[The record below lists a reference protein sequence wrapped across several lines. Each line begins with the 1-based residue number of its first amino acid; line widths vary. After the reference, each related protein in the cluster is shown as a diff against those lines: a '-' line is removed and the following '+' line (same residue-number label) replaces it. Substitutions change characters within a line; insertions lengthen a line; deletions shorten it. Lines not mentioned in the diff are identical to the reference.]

1 MSLSSTLNPLELFET
16 ELRELIIKT
25 FEHMNIARPID
36 LEIPPEGK
44 GDFALPCFSLAP
56 VLKKAP
62 SEIAQEFTETFSNI
76 AGDSN
81 IDKVEAENAYVNFYI
96 NPDRLKEITVNT
108 ILNLQDKYGQLGEKG
123 IKIILEHTSANP
135 TDKLHVGRARNP
147 IIGDSLGRILRWAGY
162 EVETQYYVDDMG
174 KQAARKILES
184 RYPDWDR
191 ERFKTGYQ
199 WATSATSPDSE
210 YYDPAKEDELN
221 LIMEGLE
228 QGDKQMLEEA
238 EKICNNTMNE
248 LIIPS
253 LERINIKIDNY
264 VNESRFMRD
273 NSVTEVME
281 KLKASAFFGLEDGAQ
296 YIDLTQFKLKMEKEK
311 FYFTRSDGKSLY
323 ATRDIAYHQ
332 WKFQNCDIAIN
343 ILGEDHKL
351 ESEYVRI
358 GLELTGVDNAPEN
371 VFYSFV
377 NLPEGRM
384 STREGKVV
392 YIDDLADEA
401 VVRAGTEVKNRRD
414 DLPDD
419 EAKQIAE
426 LVGIGALRYNI
437 IRVQA
442 EKMMVFKWEEALNF
456 EGDSAPFVQ
465 YAHARACSILRKR
478 DESQSTDV
486 DLSLLTEDY
495 ELALVKTLA
504 KFPNIVEECAEGRK
518 AHPVASYAHELA
530 AMFNQFYRDCPVL
543 TAEPQE
549 LKEARLALV
558 DCSRH
563 TLKNALEL
571 LGIKAPEAM

>member
-281 KLKASAFFGLEDGAQ
+281 KLKASEFFGLEDGAH
-296 YIDLTQFKLKMEKEK
+296 YIDLTQFKLKMDKEK

-401 VVRAGTEVKNRRD
+401 VVRAGTEVKARRD

-486 DLSLLTEDY
+486 DLSLLTDDY
-495 ELALVKTLA
+495 ELALVKNLA

>member
-1 MSLSSTLNPLELFET
+1 M
-16 ELRELIIKT
+16 
-25 FEHMNIARPID
+25 D
-36 LEIPPEGK
+36 
-44 GDFALPCFSLAP
+44 
-56 VLKKAP
+56 
-62 SEIAQEFTETFSNI
+62 
-76 AGDSN
+76 
-81 IDKVEAENAYVNFYI
+81 
-96 NPDRLKEITVNT
+96 
-108 ILNLQDKYGQLGEKG
+108 
-123 IKIILEHTSANP
+123 
-135 TDKLHVGRARNP
+135 
-147 IIGDSLGRILRWAGY
+147 
-162 EVETQYYVDDMG
+162 
-174 KQAARKILES
+174 
-184 RYPDWDR
+184 
-191 ERFKTGYQ
+191 
-199 WATSATSPDSE
+199 
-210 YYDPAKEDELN
+210 
-221 LIMEGLE
+221 
-228 QGDKQMLEEA
+228 
-238 EKICNNTMNE
+238 
-248 LIIPS
+248 
-253 LERINIKIDNY
+253 
-264 VNESRFMRD
+264 
-273 NSVTEVME
+273 
-281 KLKASAFFGLEDGAQ
+281 
-296 YIDLTQFKLKMEKEK
+296 KEK

-332 WKFQNCDIAIN
+332 WKFTNCDIAII

-358 GLELTGVDNAPEN
+358 GLELTGGKNVPEN
-371 VFYSFV
+371 VFYAFV

-401 VVRAGTEVKNRRD
+401 VDRAGTEVKNRRD

-478 DESQSTDV
+478 EETKSTDV
-486 DLSLLTEDY
+486 DLSLLTDDY

-518 AHPVASYAHELA
+518 AHPIASYAHELA

-543 TAEPQE
+543 TAEPE
-549 LKEARLALV
+549 GLKQARLALV
-558 DCSRH
+558 DCARY

-571 LGIKAPEAM
+571 LGIMAPEAM